1 MNDWAGAAVLGVV
14 LLIVLRGAVKGADV
28 YAALLRGGR
37 QGMEAAMGLLP
48 ALVAMTALLAL
59 LSASGLSDALSG
71 ILKPVLGL
79 VGLPEEV
86 TTLLLLRPLSGSASL
101 TAMEEVFARC
111 GVDSR
116 AGRIASVLMS
126 ASETIFYTLTVYL
139 GATKLKRLPW
149 VIPVSLV
156 SYLAGAAVCGRML

>member
-71 ILKPVLGL
+71 TLKPVLGL
-79 VGLPEEV
+79 PEEV
-86 TTLLLLRPLSGSASL
+86 TAVLLLRPLSGSASL

-149 VIPVSLV
+149 VIPVSLA
-156 SYLAGAAVCGRML
+156 SYLAGAAVCGLML

>member
-14 LLIVLRGAVKGADV
+14 LLIVLRGAVKGVDV
-28 YAALLRGGR
+28 YGALLRGGK
-37 QGMEAAMGLLP
+37 QGMEAALGLLP
-48 ALVAMTALLAL
+48 ALVAMTALLSL
-59 LSASGLSDALSG
+59 MSASGLSSALSRV
-71 ILKPVLGL
+71 LAPVLGL
-79 VGLPEEV
+79 FGLPEEV
-86 TTLLLLRPLSGSASL
+86 ATLLLLRPLSGSASL
-101 TAMEEVFARC
+101 TALQEIFARY

-139 GATKLKRLPW
+139 GATKLRRLPF

-156 SYLAGAAVCGRML
+156 SYLVGAAVCGLML

>member
-48 ALVAMTALLAL
+48 ALVAM
-59 LSASGLSDALSG
+59 
-71 ILKPVLGL
+71 
-79 VGLPEEV
+79 PEEV

-126 ASETIFYTLTVYL
+126 ASETIFYTLQVYL
-139 GATKLKRLPW
+139 GGTKLKRIPW

-156 SYLAGAAVCGRML
+156 SYLAGAAVCGLML

>member
-1 MNDWAGAAVLGVV
+1 MSLQVDIRKQLGDFC
-14 LLIVLRGAVKGADV
+14 L
-28 YAALLRGGR
+28 
-37 QGMEAAMGLLP
+37 
-48 ALVAMTALLAL
+48 TARFTAENGEPLAL
-59 LSASGLSDALSG
+59 LGASGCGKSVTLRCVAG

-79 VGLPEEV
+79 MGLPEEV

-149 VIPVSLV
+149 VIPVSLA
-156 SYLAGAAVCGRML
+156 SYLAGAAVCGLML